1 MNTTDLG
8 VLIRLKRKEKGL
20 NQKDF
25 AAALNVS
32 AAAVNK
38 WENGKNYP
46 DLQNLEA
53 ISALLDIPVTEMLGG
68 KLPSPAQ
75 KPEADN
81 ITSEPD
87 SRSPTQ
93 GEAPPALAMPS
104 LPEVPVPQPAD
115 ITESSDIA
123 IPDIEDTG
131 FAEIT
136 ATAVPQP
143 EKASEPSPSKEKR
156 IRLKA
161 AVPLLMLLLVG
172 IIAVCQAAVGGQ
184 SKTPSFTVC
193 ASYYGSYEGEN
204 VYYGDYEG
212 ENVYYVIVEFESK
225 PTSDDILDHE
235 EIIREQYGH
244 HFSEVNM
251 IVIIYVQ
258 DYITYTET
266 GFNNDTDVMGIL
278 LH

>member
-53 ISALLDIPVTEMLGG
+53 ISALLDIPVTEMLGASP
-68 KLPSPAQ
+68 PSPTQ
-75 KPEADN
+75 ELEVDN
-81 ITSEPD
+81 TTSEPD
-87 SRSPTQ
+87 SRSP
-93 GEAPPALAMPS
+93 APTMVS
-104 LPEVPVPQPAD
+104 LSEIPVPQPAD
-115 ITESSDIA
+115 TPESSDIT
-123 IPDIEDTG
+123 IPDIEDTN
-131 FAEIT
+131 FVEIT
-136 ATAVPQP
+136 NTAVPQP
-143 EKASEPSPSKEKR
+143 EKASEPPPTKGKR
-156 IRLKA
+156 IKLKT

-172 IIAVCQAAVGGQ
+172 IIAVCQVAVGGQ

-235 EIIREQYGH
+235 EIIREEYGH

>member
-68 KLPSPAQ
+68 NLPSPAQ

-93 GEAPPALAMPS
+93 GEAPPAPAMPS

-123 IPDIEDTG
+123 IPDIEDTN
-131 FAEIT
+131 FVEIT
-136 ATAVPQP
+136 NTAVPQP
-143 EKASEPSPSKEKR
+143 EKASEPPPAKGKR
-156 IRLKA
+156 TRLKIA
-161 AVPLLMLLLVG
+161 AYLLTLLFVG
-172 IIAVCQAAVGGQ
+172 IVVVWWMVVGAQ
-184 SKTPSFTVC
+184 SRIPSFTVC
-193 ASYYGSYEGEN
+193 DS
-204 VYYGDYEG
+204 YYGDYEG
-212 ENVYYVIVEFESK
+212 ENAYYVITEFSSE
-225 PTSDDILDHE
+225 PTADDLLNYT
-235 EIIREQYGH
+235 EIIREKYGK
-244 HFSEVNM
+244 HFSAVNQ

-258 DYITYTET
+258 DYTDYTVN
-266 GFNNDTDVMGIL
+266 GFNDNTDSLGIL
-278 LH
+278 YPLIPDKN